1 MFDFHVTK
9 SQGSGA
15 TIAQL
20 QGEWYYDVTTVLF
33 GKDMLVVSAYQAG
46 TYIHSMNGEP
56 LAKDGKFVG
65 YEVKP

>member
-20 QGEWYYDVTTVLF
+20 MEEWYGVTTVLF